1 MVDGSVYNPT
11 AVTFKSGKS
20 AEWYLKQAG
29 GPTQMANKKG
39 IFVIRA
45 DGSVVSGSS
54 GLFTGDA
61 LKAELRAGDFVVVP
75 EKAYSGTSK
84 WKTSLQVA
92 QLVSAAGIAIQ
103 VARGF

>member
-1 MVDGSVYNPT
+1 MVS
-11 AVTFKSGKS
+11 
-20 AEWYLKQAG
+20 QAG
-29 GPTQMANKKG
+29 RRPHPDGEQERHLCN
-39 IFVIRA
+39 
-45 DGSVVSGSS
+45 GSVVSGSS